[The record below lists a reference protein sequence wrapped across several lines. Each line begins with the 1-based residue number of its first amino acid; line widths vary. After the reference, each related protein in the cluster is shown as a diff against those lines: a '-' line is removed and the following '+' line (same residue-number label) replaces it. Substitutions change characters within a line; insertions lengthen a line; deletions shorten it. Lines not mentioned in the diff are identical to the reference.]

1 MEVIKL
7 IGVLIVIVGFI
18 LKLDTLAVVV
28 VAGLATGLVAGMSP
42 MKILETL
49 GTAFITNRTAT
60 LFILTLPVI
69 GICERNGL
77 KDKAVDFI
85 TSLKNATTGRLIAI
99 WQIIRTLASAFSLRI
114 GGHPQFIRP
123 LINPMAQ
130 AAAVVQYGKLDEKTE
145 DDIKGMCAGSE
156 SYGNFFAQNCFRG
169 SSGTLLIV
177 STLTEQGYPVD
188 ALQIAGQSVPI
199 AVFAVIVGVIYALIF
214 DQILKRR
221 FSDRKKQEEM

>member
-42 MKILETL
+42 MQILDTR

-60 LFILTLPVI
+60 LFILTLPAI
-69 GICERNGL
+69 GLCERNGL

-99 WQIIRTLASAFSLRI
+99 WQIIRTVASAFSLRI

-130 AAAVVQYGKLDEKTE
+130 AAAEVQYGELDEKTQDE
-145 DDIKGMCAGSE
+145 IKGMCAGSE
-156 SYGNFFAQNCFRG
+156 NYGNFFAQNCFMG
-169 SSGTLLIV
+169 ASGTLLIV

-199 AVFAVIVGVIYALIF
+199 AVLSVVVGVIYALLF

-221 FSDRKKQEEM
+221 FADRKKQEGK

>member
-77 KDKAVDFI
+77 KDKA
-85 TSLKNATTGRLIAI
+85 
-99 WQIIRTLASAFSLRI
+99 
-114 GGHPQFIRP
+114 
-123 LINPMAQ
+123 
-130 AAAVVQYGKLDEKTE
+130 
-145 DDIKGMCAGSE
+145 
-156 SYGNFFAQNCFRG
+156 
-169 SSGTLLIV
+169 
-177 STLTEQGYPVD
+177 
-188 ALQIAGQSVPI
+188 
-199 AVFAVIVGVIYALIF
+199 
-214 DQILKRR
+214 
-221 FSDRKKQEEM
+221 DRKSTRLNSSHRYVSRMPSSA

>member
-28 VAGLATGLVAGMSP
+28 VAGLATGLVAGSP

-156 SYGNFFAQNCFRG
+156 NYGNFFAQNCFMG

>member
-77 KDKAVDFI
+77 KD
-85 TSLKNATTGRLIAI
+85 NATTGRLIAI

-156 SYGNFFAQNCFRG
+156 NYGNFFAQNCFMG

-221 FSDRKKQEEM
+221 FADRKKQEGK